1 MNLRKLKVGEII
13 RVKATQESL
22 DSLVKMRI
30 DTALAGKTV
39 HISQVSPHGV
49 SFELPWT
56 KLPTIELHLGIGHVE
71 NVFGKRAA

>member
-1 MNLRKLKVGEII
+1 MKLKIGETI
-13 RVKATQESL
+13 RIRATQESL

-56 KLPTIELHLGIGHVE
+56 NNPIIELHLGISWVE
-71 NVFGKRAA
+71 PVFGKTAI